1 VITLENAKV
10 QMRKGILELCVL
22 NVIANEEVYASDLL
36 LHLKDAQ
43 LLVVEGTLYPL
54 LNRLNKSGLVTYSWQ
69 ESTGGPP
76 RKYYRLTDN
85 GHNFLH
91 QLTNSWHQLIF
102 SATTILETTNQN
114 RQEQRQR
121 QAG

>member
-1 VITLENAKV
+1 MITLENAEV

-22 NVIANEEVYASDLL
+22 RVIANGEVYASDLL
-36 LHLKDAQ
+36 LHLKNAN

-85 GHNFLH
+85 GHEFLH
-91 QLTNSWHQLIF
+91 QLTDSWYQLVF
-102 SATTILETTNQN
+102 SATTILENTNQN
-114 RQEQRQR
+114 RQEQRQ
-121 QAG
+121 AG

>member
-1 VITLENAKV
+1 MITLENAEV

-22 NVIANEEVYASDLL
+22 RVIAGGEVYASELL
-36 LHLKDAQ
+36 RSLKEAQ

-85 GHNFLH
+85 GHDFL
-91 QLTNSWHQLIF
+91 QGLTNSWHQLVF
-102 SATTILETTNQN
+102 STNTLLENTNQN
-114 RQEQRQR
+114 RQEQRQ
-121 QAG
+121 AS